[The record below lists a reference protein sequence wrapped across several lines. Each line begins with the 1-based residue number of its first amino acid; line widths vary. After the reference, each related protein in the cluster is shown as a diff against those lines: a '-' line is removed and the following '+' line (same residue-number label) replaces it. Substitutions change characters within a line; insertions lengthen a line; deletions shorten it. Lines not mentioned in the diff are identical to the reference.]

1 MPKTDPPERAEVLR
15 LLGGWDIAFAAPE
28 VGDARRIG
36 GALVQDLTF
45 PASTG
50 ERIAAIWSRPAGQT
64 GAGPALLYCHAHGN
78 RPDIG
83 RAELTQGRPMLSTPY
98 LGPLTELGLSV
109 LCLDMPGFGGRAGLA
124 ESALSKARL
133 WQGRCLFG
141 QMIAELR
148 AGIGW
153 LAGQP
158 GVDPARIGA
167 MGLSMGATHAWWLA
181 ALDDRV
187 AAAVQICAFADLE
200 MLIDT
205 GAHDLHGPYMTVPG
219 LLALTS
225 TGRLAGLAAPRPQLV
240 CVGLN
245 DPLTPEP
252 AVRRALAEVTAAYAR
267 TNSGAA
273 LEVLAEPDRGH
284 QESAGMRAAVLGF
297 LRRRLTLR

>member
-1 MPKTDPPERAEVLR
+1 MAETEPFERADLLR
-15 LLGGWDIAFAAPE
+15 LLGGWDIAFGAPQA
-28 VGDARRIG
+28 GQTRPIG
-36 GALVQDLTF
+36 AALVQDLTF

-50 ERIAAIWSRPAGQT
+50 ARIPATWSRPAGQT

-83 RAELTQGRPMLSTPY
+83 RAELTGGRPMLSTPY
-98 LGPLTELGLSV
+98 LGPLTDLGFSV
-109 LCLDMPGFGGRAGLA
+109 LCIDMPGFGGRGGAT
-124 ESALSKARL
+124 ESALAKERL

-153 LAGQP
+153 LAEQP

-200 MLIDT
+200 MLVDS

-240 CVGLN
+240 CAGLD

-252 AVRRALAEVTAAYAR
+252 AFRRALAELTAAYAR
-267 TNSGAA
+267 AHAADA
-273 LEVLAEPDRGH
+273 LEVLAEPGRGH
-284 QESAGMRAAVLGF
+284 QESAAMRVAVLDF